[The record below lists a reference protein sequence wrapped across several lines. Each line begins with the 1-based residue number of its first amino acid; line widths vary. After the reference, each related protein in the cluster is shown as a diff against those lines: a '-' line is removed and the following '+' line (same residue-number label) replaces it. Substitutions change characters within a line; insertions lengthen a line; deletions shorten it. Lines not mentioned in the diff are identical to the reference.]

1 MIRMLLATMEA
12 VFMADAQIQKLATL
26 IQPQVVT
33 TALVVILA

>member
-1 MIRMLLATMEA
+1 MLLATTGA
-12 VFMADAQIQKLATL
+12 VFMEDAQIQERAIL